1 MFWKIL
7 GHVLL
12 VVLLTLLTQVGG
24 LIWLI
29 ALIINRLFF
38 QKRKIRFAAWPIF
51 AVLYLLA
58 TFFVV
63 PPLARKFGRVQLPL
77 NSNPHLRSENICFF
91 LFNRNYVRPELKTAV
106 EAVAEKL
113 QAKYPGAVVW
123 YLDACFP
130 FIEGYPLEP
139 HFSHRDGKKIDLAFF
154 WNEVKTGQPTHG
166 TPSPIGYGVCAEAQ
180 PGEYDYNKFCMDKG
194 YWYISLDKQLAAPFF
209 NPDRYVFDLDK
220 NRELVRLFAENQ
232 SVGKILIEPHLKTRL
247 GLEGFDKLRRQGC
260 KAARHDDHIHIQ
272 L

>member
-1 MFWKIL
+1 MFWKTI
-7 GHVLL
+7 GHTFAI
-12 VVLLTLLTQVGG
+12 VLLTLLTQVGG

-29 ALIINRLFF
+29 ALIIKYLAF
-38 QKRKIRFAAWPIF
+38 QKRRFRFATPAIF
-51 AVLYLLA
+51 TGLYLLA

-63 PPLARKFGRVQLPL
+63 PPLAAKFGRVRLPL
-77 NSNPHLRSENICFF
+77 ISNPHLRPESICFF

-106 EAVAEKL
+106 EAVAEQL
-113 QAKYPGAVVW
+113 QAKYPGAVIW

-139 HFSHRDGKKIDLAFF
+139 HFSHRDGQKIDLAFF
-154 WNEVKTGQPTHG
+154 WNEAKTGQPTHG

-180 PGEYDYNKFCMDKG
+180 PGEYDYNKICMGKG
-194 YWYISLDKQLAAPFF
+194 YWHISLCKQLAAPFF
-209 NPDRYVFDLDK
+209 NPDNYVFDLDK

-232 SVGKILIEPHLKTRL
+232 SIGKILIEPHLKTRL

-260 KAARHDDHIHIQ
+260 KAARHDDHIHVQ